1 ARLQDFA
8 SVFAIEALV
17 SFEYEHVR
25 AALREQQSEHQPRGA
40 CPDDAHAR
48 SDGVHD
54 RGGNFLSNL
63 ATASF
68 RRLSF
73 FSALSLMVSVA
84 TPRQMSCLE
93 DASYTST
100 TSCPVRIVSTLTVP
114 CPAQPGPL
122 PHPFNCRRASTPA

>member
-1 ARLQDFA
+1 QDFA
-8 SVFAIEALV
+8 AVFAIEVLV
-17 SFEYEHVR
+17 PFEYEHVGPS
-25 AALREQQSEHQPRGA
+25 LREKQPEHQPCGA
-40 CPDDAHAR
+40 GPDDTHAR
-48 SDGVHD
+48 PDGVHD
-54 RGGNFLSNL
+54 RGGNCLNNL

-68 RRLSF
+68 RRFSF

-84 TPRQMSCLE
+84 TPRQTSCFE

-122 PHPFNCRRASTPA
+122 PHPFN